1 MNIQKEIQ
9 IANKTIENSK
19 RKVFFVKKN
28 IEEFNKYINKFE
40 KIDERELKSYI
51 INKFQSDLQDN
62 LKMCGKKIIS
72 KKIDTISNLI
82 YNPTIIKSIYEK
94 VKNESIGN
102 INYEE
107 YYGDKEQCETLI
119 IKESLI
125 RCKMLEDVKK
135 TLKISDTKNINNKEM
150 KKYLNAIE
158 EKDEQKIIEVLKI
171 MNQEL
176 KEQEKNISIKTL
188 VSVGKFLKE
197 YGVLEQETEMQN
209 SNYKKLGLDKLE
221 ITMESDKDGNIGV
234 NNLFE
239 EKYLSNLSNEQL
251 TILNAFWQNR
261 YTKIVG
267 NIGDTIFIYNKMNLW
282 KKNNM
287 HEIYKIP
294 NEKILNILIQ
304 KEICNKE
311 LKKRETDECK
321 KIEKTLFDNN
331 ISFEERYVNL
341 SNIDKNARK
350 EYHNYF
356 KDKIQESKNDL
367 ISDIIDIAPIQNLIT
382 IAYKRKDDEL
392 NACIMDMMSHRNKF
406 NWGYIQ
412 EIKNNKNSIERNEK
426 FVLIGIDYPGFNM
439 PLRVHIN
446 KNVLITLIK
455 NNKGDT
461 TIPEYKNSEDFE
473 IDGRIIPTNV
483 LMPLTSKMEYEI
495 IRYNKEVNKD
505 INKYSNIK
513 IIKHFSNF
521 ITKKVKGIKNGT
533 EQTKYVDMNSKIA
546 QLSKEVPLNEA
557 NEASKFL
564 NEITREKK
572 IKEVGIDD

>member
-311 LKKRETDECK
+311 LKKRETDEYK

-331 ISFEERYVNL
+331 ISFEERYVDL

-367 ISDIIDIAPIQNLIT
+367 ISDIIDIAPIRNLIT

-412 EIKNNKNSIERNEK
+412 EIKNKKNSIERNEK

>member
-311 LKKRETDECK
+311 LKKRETDEYK

-331 ISFEERYVNL
+331 ISFEERYVDL

-367 ISDIIDIAPIQNLIT
+367 ISDIIDIAPIRNLIT

-412 EIKNNKNSIERNEK
+412 EIKNKKNSIERNEK

-521 ITKKVKGIKNGT
+521 ITKKVKGIKNDT

>member
-72 KKIDTISNLI
+72 RKIDTISNLI
-82 YNPTIIKSIYEK
+82 YNPTIVKSIYEK

-107 YYGDKEQCETLI
+107 YYGDKEECETLI

-125 RCKMLEDVKK
+125 RCKMLEDIKK

-158 EKDEQKIIEVLKI
+158 KKDEQKIIEVLKI

-197 YGVLEQETEMQN
+197 YGVLERETEMQN

-311 LKKRETDECK
+311 LKKRYTDEYK
-321 KIEKTLFDNN
+321 KIEKTLLDNN
-331 ISFEERYVNL
+331 ISFEERYFDL
-341 SNIDKNARK
+341 CNIDKNARK

-483 LMPLTSKMEYEI
+483 LMPLTSKMEDEI

-546 QLSKEVPLNEA
+546 KLSKEVPLNEA